1 MCEDN
6 LKTGAKI
13 TNDSEGTLHEEL
25 VLDELLEAAAA
36 GISGPNSLKVVLLLD
51 HGGKNLYRHDIYR
64 ANPAGASEVARTL

>member
-51 HGGKNLYRHDIYR
+51 HGGKNL
-64 ANPAGASEVARTL
+64 